1 MMLPSGND
9 ASLALALWAGEK
21 LFYLQKKGKK
31 PNGKSSN
38 RAKTTISQ
46 QSTMAT

>member
-21 LFYLQKKGKK
+21 LFHFQKKVKKLSGKA
-31 PNGKSSN
+31 SS